1 MHFQGVE
8 TVPGDPI
15 FGLQELYHNDP
26 APGKMELA
34 LGVYK
39 DEHGNTPILNSV
51 KLAERHLHEHERSK
65 SYIGSHGDPLFNELI
80 TLLVLGDDSPL
91 LAQRAAAT
99 QAPGGTG
106 ALRLAADFIAHNLPG
121 RSIWI
126 SDPSWPIH
134 QTLFAA
140 AGVPVKHYPYIG
152 DTNQVNVD
160 GLIDALNQAPKGD
173 VVLLHAC
180 CHNPSGFDL
189 TAQEWTHLLEVI
201 KRRELLPL
209 LDFAYQGFAEG
220 LEQDAFA
227 VRLFA
232 EQLPELLITHS
243 CSKNF
248 GLYRERTGALI
259 ACAATGEQLQAIRSQ
274 LAVAARNLWSNPPSH
289 GAAVVTHILS
299 NPALRTEWTRELESM
314 RQRIFGLRH
323 DLVEALAAHDLRQ
336 RFEHITRQRGI
347 FSYTGLSAAQVK
359 RLQDEFSIYMVG
371 RGRAN
376 ITGINSAHIDQL
388 ASAIASVCEE

>member
-1 MHFQGVE
+1 MHFQQIE
-8 TVPGDPI
+8 KVPGDPI
-15 FGLQELYHNDP
+15 FGLQELYKNDP
-26 APGKMELA
+26 ASSKMELA

-39 DEHGNTPILNSV
+39 DEHGNTPVLDVV
-51 KLAERHLHEHERSK
+51 KRAEQHLLEHETSK
-65 SYIGSHGDPLFNELI
+65 SYIGSHGDPLFNQLI
-80 TLLVLGDDSPL
+80 TRLVLGDNNPL
-91 LAQRAAAT
+91 LDQRAAAT

-106 ALRLAADFIAHNLPG
+106 ALRLAAEFIATCLPG

-140 AGVPVKHYPYIG
+140 AGVEVKHYPYI
-152 DTNQVNVD
+152 DSHNQVAVD
-160 GLIDALNQAPKGD
+160 TLLDTLNRATKGD

-189 TAQEWTHLLEVI
+189 TDHDWQRVLDVI
-201 KRRELLPL
+201 KSRDLLPL
-209 LDFAYQGFAEG
+209 LDFAYQGFGDG
-220 LEQDAFA
+220 LEQDASV

-248 GLYRERTGALI
+248 GLYRERTGALLV
-259 ACAATGEQLQAIRSQ
+259 CAANSDHLQAIRSQ
-274 LAVAARNLWSNPPSH
+274 LAVAARNLWSTPPSH
-289 GAAVVTHILS
+289 GAAVVTHILG
-299 NPALRTEWTRELESM
+299 NDELRRQWTQELETM
-314 RQRIFGLRH
+314 RQRIVRLRH
-323 DLVEALAAHDLRQ
+323 GLVEALGSYGLAE

-347 FSYTGLSAAQVK
+347 FSYTGLSIPQVK
-359 RLQDEFSIYMVG
+359 RLQEEFSIYMVG

-388 ASAIASVCEE
+388 ATAIAHVCK